1 MNRTY
6 VNSIRDFEYNNGII
20 KFNLEEETMINGNL
34 NRIIVQPV
42 CMDYENLKGF
52 VEFLNNQINIIEG
65 VHDKGDRK
73 NKKSILAEKP
83 EKGMKI
89 PISE

>member
-73 NKKSILAEKP
+73 IKNLYLLKSQKK
-83 EKGMKI
+83 G
-89 PISE
+89 